1 MRKVFRGAL
10 LVAIS
15 GAMVGGFSA
24 CKDTQD
30 DYRYEIEQ
38 EFTQKLKDTN
48 TSLEEL
54 RDAQTAELN
63 KAINNL
69 LAQIDQCNCNPQ
81 DIVDLNNAVAALRET
96 LGDSENPAEGTIA
109 DKITATNNAVSDLQT
124 QVAEFTNNYA
134 SKEDLANYASKEDL
148 EKYATQDQL
157 AAYAKVEDLN
167 NLNTQLTQLE
177 AGISEKIQEAL
188 NAALAN
194 YATTAYVDSTAT
206 AVKDEAKANLDSVAS
221 VLRQEAKITSDKLN
235 ALVGDYEGTLGDLID
250 AYKAADKDLQDQ
262 IDALDK
268 RITANTKAIE
278 AVESKLAKLVTS
290 VLVQGA
296 YNRFT
301 GAFAL
306 PTNIQ
311 SNILCAYYGQ
321 TDTDIEF
328 PSSQTG
334 NLVNQSGGFTSADIT
349 FLKNTGLENTL
360 KLTNGA
366 MIVGDEGNA
375 GKLYITVNPT
385 AVDFDG
391 LSFDLVNSLD
401 EKSGITLSSIQP
413 STDKLT
419 FGYSRGASANGF
431 YEATATLKKE
441 DISKAKV
448 NVNKSALVSAVKDL
462 YQNKTAAN
470 FTNIASTLYN
480 QVNNVLDANAVKA
493 AWTNEDGSANSVYS
507 QYGIAAF
514 AFKPLS
520 FAFDPSFS
528 YTIPNID
535 FNLPSL
541 DDIKFD
547 FDLGDLD
554 LNLDFDLTFDL
565 NFNLDDFNISVG
577 EISLGEITL
586 DGVNPT
592 VEVTFEYDYPI
603 FEETTIGSGENATTI
618 LTVAKDENG
627 NDRSEVHTGSATV
640 SLEDFMADLSDS
652 MSKSINDQ
660 ISKALSDMIDDLN
673 SSLKEQI
680 KTQLLDQIS
689 STLNN
694 EISSKLNE
702 QINNMAT
709 DLNNSINDLLGDLSS
724 EINNQISS
732 TLSNYQS
739 YLDKLQ
745 SLIDRVNNVINRVNN
760 INVGDKIHTYLQATL
775 VYEGNS
781 GKYARVSSMKSAPTV
796 FKVSGGNA
804 IILHPTSL
812 SAEIIAPAYKKFV
825 GVTNV
830 FKNSDLSK
838 SAQGGD
844 ANCLAAAK
852 SANSAKYIDEV
863 IDGSRYGVPFVGQAG
878 YTYEIAYA
886 ALDFQG
892 KVSMR
897 KYYIRV
903 I

>member
-10 LVAIS
+10 IVAIS

-48 TSLEEL
+48 TSLEDL
-54 RDAQTAELN
+54 RNAQTAALN
-63 KAINNL
+63 EAINNL

-81 DIVDLNNAVAALRET
+81 DIVDLNNAIEALKKT
-96 LGDSENPAEGTIA
+96 LGDTDGLGDGATIA
-109 DKITATNNAVSDLQT
+109 DKVTATNNAVTDLQKE
-124 QVAEFTNNYA
+124 VAEFSNNYA
-134 SKEDLANYASKEDL
+134 SKSDLANYASKEDL

-167 NLNTQLTQLE
+167 NLNKKLTELE
-177 AGISEKIQEAL
+177 AGISETIQEAL
-188 NAALAN
+188 NTALAN

-306 PTNIQ
+306 PVNIQ

-366 MIVGDEGNA
+366 TIIGDEGNA

-441 DISKAKV
+441 DISKAKI

-470 FTNIASTLYN
+470 FSNIASTLYS
-480 QVNNVLDANAVKA
+480 QVNSVLDANAVKA

-528 YTIPNID
+528 YTIPNYFD

-554 LNLDFDLTFDL
+554 LNLDFDISFDL
-565 NFNLDDFNISVG
+565 NFDLDDFKI
-577 EISLGEITL
+577 EIGKIELGSIDL
-586 DGVNPT
+586 SGVNPT
-592 VEVTFEYDYPI
+592 VEVSFSYDYPK
-603 FEETTIGSGENATTI
+603 FEKDPVSGEYVI
-618 LTVAKDENG
+618 VQDENG
-627 NDRSEVHTGSATV
+627 EMVMEDKEGHTTV
-640 SLEDFMADLSDS
+640 DLTNFMSDLSKEMGDA
-652 MSKSINDQ
+652 INDQ
-660 ISKALSDMIDDLN
+660 INTAISSMIADLN
-673 SSLKEQI
+673 TSLKEQI
-680 KTQLLDQIS
+680 KTQLLDQLSEKLNEQIAS
-689 STLNN
+689 S
-694 EISSKLNE
+694 INE

-745 SLIDRVNNVINRVNN
+745 SLIDRVNRVINRVNN
-760 INVGDKIHTYLQATL
+760 INVGDKIHQYLQATL

-781 GKYARVSSMKSAPTV
+781 GNYARVSSMKSAPTV